1 MAKVIGRD
9 TSSEAASRESQRRA
23 MDPDVADYEMDQDQP
38 GSPRSPITTEYEFHY
53 PNPNSS
59 PSDSEMEHYD
69 LQIQA
74 VFKRSR
80 PGESS
85 GAGNVYG
92 MPSTTLKRGPMTWII
107 PTKDLECRCPKIRVN
122 RWGLLEEKQTLR
134 SLEVLYID
142 DTYPILRTR
151 YESHGN
157 FITIKIYT
165 FEYFKNYGNIIP
177 LETFSS

>member
-1 MAKVIGRD
+1 MYSFPPLAIMAKVIGRD

-122 RWGLLEEKQTLR
+122 R
-134 SLEVLYID
+134 
-142 DTYPILRTR
+142 
-151 YESHGN
+151 
-157 FITIKIYT
+157 
-165 FEYFKNYGNIIP
+165 
-177 LETFSS
+177 

>member
-1 MAKVIGRD
+1 
-9 TSSEAASRESQRRA
+9 
-23 MDPDVADYEMDQDQP
+23 
-38 GSPRSPITTEYEFHY
+38 
-53 PNPNSS
+53 
-59 PSDSEMEHYD
+59 
-69 LQIQA
+69 
-74 VFKRSR
+74 
-80 PGESS
+80 
-85 GAGNVYG
+85 
-92 MPSTTLKRGPMTWII
+92 
-107 PTKDLECRCPKIRVN
+107 
-122 RWGLLEEKQTLR
+122 LLEEKQTLR

>member
-9 TSSEAASRESQRRA
+9 TSSEAASRESPRRA
-23 MDPDVADYEMDQDQP
+23 MDPDVADYEMDQDRP
-38 GSPRSPITTEYEFHY
+38 AEYELQVGAGAEAEGADY
-53 PNPNSS
+53 PSAN
-59 PSDSEMEHYD
+59 EAVHYD

-122 RWGLLEEKQTLR
+122 R
-134 SLEVLYID
+134 
-142 DTYPILRTR
+142 
-151 YESHGN
+151 
-157 FITIKIYT
+157 
-165 FEYFKNYGNIIP
+165 
-177 LETFSS
+177 